1 MLGDS
6 DTAALERLDFDMTLL
21 DTDPDAGLAPLQF
34 QVMRN
39 LQAKTDAEREAI
51 LANPGF
57 GQHFTDHMVDVC
69 WSVGGGWHRPQVK
82 PYGPLSLDPAAAVLH
97 YAQEVFEGIKAY
109 RHADGS
115 IHTFRPDQ
123 NGRRL
128 QRSARRLALPE
139 LPVSYFIQ
147 SLEELIAV
155 DGAWVPSGENQ
166 SLYLRPFMFAKEA
179 FLGVRPA
186 NKVGYYVI
194 ASPAGAYF
202 KGGVTPV
209 SIWLSEDYSRA
220 GKGGTGAAKTGG
232 NYASSLLPQSEAYE
246 NECDQVVFLD
256 QDGNVEELGGMNIVF
271 VFKDGTVVTPQSD
284 SILEGVT
291 RDSILQ
297 LAADRG
303 LHVQG
308 RNISLREWREGV
320 ASGDIVEVF
329 ACGTAAV
336 VTPIGVLK
344 GRDFVDQQPVGS
356 LALELRQEL
365 TDIQYGRAE
374 DRHGWMHRLD
384 ARSQA

>member
-1 MLGDS
+1 MTLIDS
-6 DTAALERLDFDMTLL
+6 DP
-21 DTDPDAGLAPLQF
+21 DTGLAPLEF
-34 QVMRN
+34 TVNRN
-39 LQAKTDAEREAI
+39 LQAKSAEQRAEI

-57 GQHFTDHMVDVC
+57 GTSFTDHMVDIC
-69 WSVGGGWHRPQVK
+69 WSTGGGWHRPRVQ

-97 YAQEVFEGIKAY
+97 YGQEIFEGIKAY

-147 SLEELIAV
+147 SLRELIAV
-155 DGAWVPSGENQ
+155 DGDWVPSGPDQ

-186 NKVGYYVI
+186 HKVGYYVI

-202 KGGVTPV
+202 TGGVRPV
-209 SIWLSEDYSRA
+209 SIWLSEDYARA

-232 NYASSLLPQSEAYE
+232 NYAASLLPQSEAYE

-256 QDGNVEELGGMNIVF
+256 QDRNVEELGGMNVVF
-271 VFKDGTVVTPQSD
+271 VYKDGTIVTPQSD
-284 SILEGVT
+284 SILEGIT

-297 LAADRG
+297 LAMDRG
-303 LHVQG
+303 HKVEG
-308 RNISLREWREGV
+308 RAVSFDEWREGV

-336 VTPIGVLK
+336 VTPIGLLK
-344 GRDFVDQQPVGS
+344 GRDFVDEQPIGE
-356 LALELRQEL
+356 LALSLREEL
-365 TDIQYGRAE
+365 TDIQYGRRE
-374 DRHGWMHRLD
+374 DKHGWLLRLD
-384 ARSQA
+384 A

>member
-1 MLGDS
+1 MTLIDS
-6 DTAALERLDFDMTLL
+6 DP
-21 DTDPDAGLAPLQF
+21 DTGLAPLQF
-34 QVMRN
+34 AVTKN
-39 LQAKTDAEREAI
+39 LAAKTPAERDAI

-57 GQHFTDHMVDVC
+57 GTHFTDHMVDIC
-69 WSVGGGWHRPQVK
+69 WSVGGGWHRPRVQ
-82 PYGPLSLDPAAAVLH
+82 PYGPIAMDPAAAVLH
-97 YAQEVFEGIKAY
+97 YGQEIFEGIKAY

-147 SLEELIAV
+147 SLREIIAV
-155 DGAWVPSGENQ
+155 DGAWVPGGADQ

-186 NKVGYYVI
+186 HKVNYYVI

-202 KGGVTPV
+202 KGGVQPV

-232 NYASSLLPQSEAYE
+232 NYAASLLPQSEAYE

-256 QDGNVEELGGMNIVF
+256 EHRNVEELGGMNIIF
-271 VFKDGTVVTPQSD
+271 VFKDGRIVTPQSE
-284 SILEGVT
+284 SILEGIT

-297 LAADRG
+297 LAIDRG
-303 LHVQG
+303 HHVEG
-308 RNISLREWREGV
+308 RAVSIDEWREGV

-344 GRDFVDQQPVGS
+344 GKGFLDEQPVGE
-356 LALELRQEL
+356 LALSLREEL
-365 TDIQYGRAE
+365 TDIQYGRRE
-374 DRHGWMHRLD
+374 DRHGWLLRLD
-384 ARSQA
+384 G

>member
-1 MLGDS
+1 
-6 DTAALERLDFDMTLL
+6 MTLIGI
-21 DTDPDAGLAPLQF
+21 DPDTGLAPLKFAVTQ
-34 QVMRN
+34 N
-39 LQAKTDAEREAI
+39 LAAKNPAQRDEI
-51 LANPGF
+51 LVNPGF
-57 GQHFTDHMVDVC
+57 GVHFTDHMVDIC
-69 WSVGGGWHRPQVK
+69 WSVGGGWHRPRVQ
-82 PYGPLSLDPAAAVLH
+82 PYGPITLDPAAAVLH
-97 YAQEVFEGIKAY
+97 YGQEIFEGIKAY

-147 SLEELIAV
+147 SLRELIAV
-155 DGAWVPSGENQ
+155 DGAWVPSGEDQ
-166 SLYLRPFMFAKEA
+166 TLYLRPFMFAKEA

-186 NKVGYYVI
+186 HKVNYYVI

-202 KGGVTPV
+202 TGGVKPV
-209 SIWLSEDYSRA
+209 SIWLSEDYARA

-232 NYASSLLPQSEAYE
+232 NYAASLLPQSEAYE

-256 QDGNVEELGGMNIVF
+256 ADRNVEELGGMNVVF
-271 VFKDGTVVTPQSD
+271 VYKDGTIVTPQSP
-284 SILEGVT
+284 SILEGIT

-297 LAADRG
+297 LAMDRG
-303 LHVQG
+303 HKVEG
-308 RNISLREWREGV
+308 RSVSLEEWRQGV

-344 GRDFVDQQPVGS
+344 GKDFIDEQPVGE
-356 LALELRQEL
+356 LALSLREEL
-365 TDIQYGRAE
+365 TDIQYGRRE
-374 DRHGWMHRLD
+374 DKHGWLLRLD
-384 ARSQA
+384 A